1 MRSSVVS
8 TILWKASALVFVIFL
23 SSIVALAQVGYVRSD
38 GITSVVYEGG
48 DGHINELFLL
58 ADGWHVGDL
67 TALAGAPLPASEPEP
82 YVRSDGTNSVVYQ
95 GQDTHIYELY
105 LFEGYWYYGDLT
117 ALAGAPRG
125 VFQQPYV
132 RSDGINAVVYRS
144 EDLATRHDVCELF
157 LLSDGWHFGD
167 LTAQA
172 GAPTA
177 SFGVHPYVRSDEI
190 NAVTY
195 LGGPGNHIIEL
206 LLLPDGW
213 HFSDLTAQA
222 GAPAI
227 GQPHPYVRSDGINS
241 VVFRGDTA
249 TQDIDELFLLGD
261 GWHFEN
267 ISGLTGAPP
276 ASVDPQP
283 YVRSDGISSVVFLA
297 FDPRFNLHVY
307 ELSQLADGWHLGDLT
322 AQAGAPP
329 SGNSARPYVRA
340 DGVNAVVYQR
350 QDGHVIELFL
360 TDAGWQFEDLTAQA
374 GG

>member
-1 MRSSVVS
+1 MRASVVS
-8 TILWKASALVFVIFL
+8 TAFWKISAAVLVIFL
-23 SSIVALAQVGYVRSD
+23 SSVAALAQVGYVRSD
-38 GITSVVYEGG
+38 GVNSVVYEGG
-48 DGHINELFLL
+48 DHHIDELFLL
-58 ADGWHVGDL
+58 DDGWHLGDL
-67 TALAGAPLPASEPEP
+67 TAQAGAPLAASEPEP
-82 YVRSDGTNSVVYQ
+82 YVRSDGFNSVVYQ
-95 GQDTHIYELY
+95 GQDEHIYELY
-105 LFEGYWYYGDLT
+105 LFEGNWYYGDLT
-117 ALAGAPRG
+117 ALAGAPKG

-144 EDLATRHDVCELF
+144 EDLATRNHVCELF
-157 LLSDGWHFGD
+157 LLPDSWHFGD
-167 LTAQA
+167 LTAEA

-177 SFGVHPYVRSDEI
+177 SFGVHPYVRSDLI

-195 LGGPGNHIIEL
+195 LGGPGTHIIEL

-267 ISGLTGAPP
+267 ISAPTGAPP
-276 ASVDPQP
+276 AAADPQP
-283 YVRSDGISSVVFLA
+283 YVRSDGTSSVVFLA
-297 FDPRFNLHVY
+297 FDAQFNLHVY
-307 ELSQLADGWHLGDLT
+307 ELSFLGDGWGLTDLT

-350 QDGHVIELFL
+350 EDGHVIELFL
-360 TDAGWQFEDLTAQA
+360 TDAGWQFEDLTALA